1 MILPVL
7 QPLWFLFSVAQA
19 FEADFPKIPW
29 EHRQFAKKNS
39 ITCFG
44 VLGKP
49 KKPFFASQEQ
59 WFLLLFFFLMFRLSI
74 QIQILQNHFN
84 SYPRYSLTNHV
95 FHSFS
100 TDPTPNASTK
110 HLIFCITVKQRV

>member
-1 MILPVL
+1 MYILYICNICDIYIYVCNHSISYVYMILPVL

-59 WFLLLFFFLMFRLSI
+59 WFLLLLFFFSHV
-74 QIQILQNHFN
+74 QVVYSN
-84 SYPRYSLTNHV
+84 SDLAKSL
-95 FHSFS
+95 
-100 TDPTPNASTK
+100 
-110 HLIFCITVKQRV
+110 